1 MRAQIAHTTVYTYPL
16 DAWDSHNQ
24 IRLQPC
30 DDDRQKVLAS
40 SLEVSIVTANGREER
55 ILTSS
60 HLDYYGTTVHQAH
73 ALEAHRTLRIQAI
86 SSVMTQAAPVLESV
100 SVQSLAPSLERWNE
114 FLESTQRVDLTHDWL
129 ALLGWYAPQSGYDLV
144 TYLLDLNRHLHSRFV
159 YSPGSTT
166 VSTPLEEF
174 VQSGHGVC
182 QDYTHAMLAVCRRV
196 RLPARYVSGYIDAG
210 ADFVGAAATH
220 AWVECLIPGVG
231 WVGFDPTNAIL
242 ASEAHVKIGH
252 GRDYDDVPPIRGV
265 RRGGGRET
273 LGVNVSMESE
283 Q

>member
-30 DDDRQKVLAS
+30 NDDRQQVLAS
-40 SLEVSIVTANGREER
+40 SLEVLSITAAGLEQR
-55 ILTSS
+55 IVTSS

-73 ALEAHRTLRIQAI
+73 AFEAHRTLRIQAI
-86 SSVMTQAAPVLESV
+86 SSVMTQAAPILETV
-100 SVQSLAPSLERWNE
+100 SVQSLEPFLERWNE

-129 ALLGWYAPQSGYDLV
+129 ALLSWYAPEAGYDLV
-144 TYLLDLNRHLHSRFV
+144 QYLNDLNQHLYSRFV
-159 YSPGSTT
+159 YSPGATL
-166 VSTPLEEF
+166 VNTPLEEF
-174 VQSGHGVC
+174 VLTGRGVC
-182 QDYTHAMLAVCRRV
+182 QDYAHAMLAVCRRV
-196 RLPARYVSGYIDAG
+196 RVPARYVSGYIDAG

-231 WVGFDPTNAIL
+231 WVGFDPTNCTL
-242 ASEAHVKIGH
+242 AGEAHVKIGH

-273 LGVNVSMESE
+273 LGVNVSMEAE

>member
-1 MRAQIAHTTVYTYPL
+1 MRAQIAHTTVYAYPE

-40 SLEVSIVTANGREER
+40 SLEVGIVTANGLEQR

-100 SVQSLAPSLERWNE
+100 AVQALEPFLERWNE
-114 FLESTQRVDLTHDWL
+114 FLESTQRVDLAHDWL
-129 ALLGWYAPQSGYDLV
+129 ALLEWYAPQSGYDLV
-144 TYLLDLNRHLHSRFV
+144 TYLLDLNRHLHSRFI

-174 VQSGHGVC
+174 VQSGQGVC

-196 RLPARYVSGYIDAG
+196 RLPARYVSGYIDSG

-273 LGVNVSMESE
+273 LGVNVSVEAE

>member
-1 MRAQIAHTTVYTYPL
+1 MRAQIAHTTLYQYPQ

-30 DDDRQKVLAS
+30 EDDRQSVLTS
-40 SLEVSIVTANGREER
+40 SLEVIAITANGREER
-55 ILTSS
+55 IATAS
-60 HLDYYGTTVHQAH
+60 HLDYFGTVVYLAH
-73 ALEAHRTLRIQAI
+73 ALEAHRTLKIQAI
-86 SSVMTQAAPVLESV
+86 SSVNTQAAPILETV
-100 SVQSLAPSLERWNE
+100 SVQALEPFLERWNE
-114 FLESTQRVDLTHDWL
+114 FLESTQRVNLTHDWL
-129 ALLGWYAPQSGYDLV
+129 ALLSWYAPEPGYDLV
-144 TYLLDLNRHLHSRFV
+144 KYLNDLNQHLHSRFV

-166 VSTPLEEF
+166 VNTPLEEF
-174 VQSGHGVC
+174 VVTGEGVC

-220 AWVECLIPGVG
+220 AWVECLIPGAG
-231 WVGFDPTNAIL
+231 WVGFDPTNCTL
-242 ASEAHVKIGH
+242 AGEAHVKIGH

-273 LGVNVSMESE
+273 LGVNVSMEAE

>member
-1 MRAQIAHTTVYTYPL
+1 MRAQIAHTTVYTYPE

-30 DDDRQKVLAS
+30 EDERQTVLAS
-40 SLEVSIVTANGREER
+40 SLEVSIVTATGLEQR

-100 SVQSLAPSLERWNE
+100 SVQSLEPFLERWNE
-114 FLESTQRVDLTHDWL
+114 FLESTHRVDLAHDWL
-129 ALLGWYAPQSGYDLV
+129 ALLECYTPQAGYDLV

-182 QDYTHAMLAVCRRV
+182 QDYAHAMLAVCRRV

-210 ADFVGAAATH
+210 ADYVGAAATH

-273 LGVNVSMESE
+273 LGVNVSVESE